1 MLFCLS
7 KNNNDNSFEWLSG
20 QDYHFGYQLSKEHW
34 MHYSNISDHAF
45 TFYSEQPIGRDDSG
59 ELYRPFVNA
68 EYLDIIQKA
77 QNNFVGIQFISKG
90 NNFKAYIS
98 SARITRARLYFII
111 NGESI
116 YFSYDLRQLLPY
128 SGRRAN
134 PAASYSILKYGDVPE
149 YITIIEDIFS
159 VPVGRYLKF
168 TNEDFQSFLN
178 SGKIEITKFIPYFR
192 LAFPMDGGNITETE
206 KLLKNNFKF
215 LAANKPLVPV
225 SGGVDST
232 LINSLINEF
241 SEEAYPAY
249 YMQFGKDDPE
259 VAFAKKAAEGTKA
272 ELEID
277 LMQPEDT
284 IDAFE
289 FQNEKLIQPIGESST
304 IAIAH
309 YFKKSKQK
317 ERYVLDGTLADGC
330 YGSTNYNTSLFANQ
344 AEKPMLVQKATEHV
358 ATWMKVRNTKGNE
371 RFYPRDTNQPDKMMQ
386 FMHMYLGPF
395 ANTWLRN
402 AKEYTLETLPYWQ
415 MYYDFLDESKGR
427 NDQWARYSVF
437 KMVNYACK
445 NNTAK
450 TYDNTQPENG
460 AFYPFTWLSVL
471 QDQGHYSWLEKTKD
485 NTIKYVLKKLL
496 EQYKPQDFIYRKK
509 VGLNSTF
516 EDWIHIGETRT
527 YLAELISKKSGI
539 AEFFLGVKRQKFLV
553 EKFKKE
559 RLQDNLANLV
569 INMAIQQAWMD
580 YNGITI
586 ER

>member
-7 KNNNDNSFEWLSG
+7 KNNTDSSFEWLSG
-20 QDYHFGYQLSKEHW
+20 EGYHFGYKLNEAYW
-34 MHYSNISDHAF
+34 MHYHQVSNENF
-45 TFYSEQPIGRDDSG
+45 TFFSEQPIGRNDSG
-59 ELYRPFVNA
+59 ELFRPYVDA
-68 EYLDIIQKA
+68 SYLDIIQKA
-77 QNNFVGIQFISKG
+77 QNNFVGLQVTPKG
-90 NNFKAYIS
+90 SDFEAFIS

-111 NGESI
+111 KGESI
-116 YFSYDLRQLLPY
+116 YFSHDLRQLLPY
-128 SGRRAN
+128 SSRRAN

-149 YITIIEDIFS
+149 YITVIEDIFS

-168 TNEDFQSFLN
+168 TNADFQQFL
-178 SGKIEITKFIPYFR
+178 STGKIDVGKFTPYFH
-192 LAFPMDGGNITETE
+192 LTFPMDGGDIAQTE
-206 KLLKNNFKF
+206 KLLKSNFKF

-241 SEEAYPAY
+241 SDEAYPAY

-272 ELEID
+272 DLEID

-284 IDAFE
+284 IAAFE
-289 FQNEKLIQPIGESST
+289 FQNQKLIQPIGESST

-309 YFKKSKQK
+309 YFRKTNQK
-317 ERYVLDGTLADGC
+317 GRYILDGTLADGC
-330 YGSTNYNTSLFANQ
+330 YGSRNYNIPLFADQ

-358 ATWMKVRNTKGNE
+358 ATWLKVKNTKGNE

-395 ANTWLRN
+395 ANTWLKN
-402 AKEYTLETLPYWQ
+402 AKEYTLETLPLWQ
-415 MYYDFLDESKGR
+415 MYYEFLDEANGR
-427 NDQWARYSVF
+427 NDEWARYSVF

-450 TYDNTQPENG
+450 TYDNTQPDNS

-471 QDQGHYSWLEKTKD
+471 QDQGHYSWLDKTKD

-496 EQYKPQDFIYRKK
+496 EQYKPHDFIYRKK

-516 EDWIHIGETRT
+516 EDWIHIGENRT
-527 YLAELISKKSGI
+527 YLAELIGKKSGI
-539 AEFFLGVKRQKFLV
+539 AEFFLGAKKQKFLV
-553 EKFKKE
+553 DKFKKE

-569 INMAIQQAWMD
+569 INLAIQQAWMD
-580 YNGITI
+580 YNEISIG
-586 ER
+586 